1 MRRIIF
7 ALTVSAAMIFGLAAP
22 ASSQPTQEGLVN
34 VNVSGNT
41 VQVPIAAAV
50 NICNVNVAAL
60 AELVAAGEACDAVA
74 GAEARDGGRRGPSNV
89 TQDGLINVNVSD
101 NVIQVPV
108 AVAANICNVNI
119 AVLAELAATG
129 GTCDAQA
136 GSRARA

>member
-7 ALTVSAAMIFGLAAP
+7 ALAVSAAMVLGLAAP

-34 VNVSGNT
+34 VNISDNT

-50 NICNVNVAAL
+50 NLCDVNVAVL
-60 AELVAAGEACDAVA
+60 AEIVDEAGSCDAVA

-89 TQDGLINVNVSD
+89 TQDGLINVNVSG

-108 AVAANICNVNI
+108 AVAANICDVNV
-119 AVLAELAATG
+119 AVLAEIADAG